1 MSLIDIDFSQF
12 LRELLFALL
21 YPLQVI
27 FEHLRNVLD
36 IIISAFSGLVN
47 GFFAFFDAVHFLISG
62 IITSWFP
69 SVWIVPI
76 FLMLSIVFLLRLYW
90 FLKDVSI
97 LGNKV

>member
-12 LRELLFALL
+12 LRELLYALL
-21 YPLQVI
+21 YPFQVI
-27 FEHLRNVLD
+27 VEHLRNVLD
-36 IIISAFSGLVN
+36 IVIDAFYGLVTT
-47 GFFAFFDAVHFLISG
+47 FLAFFDAVYFLISG

-69 SVWIVPI
+69 SMWLIPI
-76 FLMLSIVFLLRLYW
+76 FLMLSIVFVLRLYW

>member
-1 MSLIDIDFSQF
+1 MALINIDFSQF
-12 LRELLFALL
+12 LGDLLSALL

-27 FEHLRNVLD
+27 IEHLRIILD
-36 IIISAFSGLVN
+36 TVVSAFYGLIVS
-47 GFFAFFDAVHFLISG
+47 FLAFFDAVYFLISG
-62 IITSWFP
+62 VITSWFP
-69 SVWIVPI
+69 SMWLIPI